1 MRQANITKLITD
13 HSCAMSNFLCVRV
26 CWKLIQNRSIFKQPT
41 LNCTNAHAYTQNS
54 ILSMPP
60 YATTFM
66 TTASY
71 FAKNV
76 YIGDGTLKR
85 VGTSSLLM
93 RETHT
98 FCGMGVNCVWS
109 TWDLR
114 TAKRVKMLVDQW
126 AKHCLFSFWTL
137 IQLRDA
143 PMRKDTRLFQP
154 SL

>member
-1 MRQANITKLITD
+1 
-13 HSCAMSNFLCVRV
+13 MSNFLCVQRV
-26 CWKLIQNRSIFKQPT
+26 CWKLIQNRFIFKRPT

-66 TTASY
+66 ITASY

-76 YIGDGTLKR
+76 DRALER

-93 RETHT
+93 RKTHT

-114 TAKRVKMLVDQW
+114 TAKRVKTLVDQ
-126 AKHCLFSFWTL
+126 KSLF
-137 IQLRDA
+137 QLRHA
-143 PMRKDTRLFQP
+143 HMRKDTRLVLP